1 MPDGAGT
8 ERLQKY
14 LSSIGVGSRRQID
27 SWIAAGRIT
36 VDGQVAMPGI
46 RVGSGSRIQIDGD
59 PIRRRI
65 PRTGNSSAP
74 RVILYNKP
82 EGEICTRKDP
92 QGRPSVFR
100 NFPKIKQG
108 RWVTV
113 GRLDI
118 NTRGLLLVTSD
129 GDLAQVLMHPSSDI
143 EREYLCRV
151 YGNVSASKISLLLR
165 GRKIDGRVAK
175 FLRVRRI
182 RGEGRNTWYSVI
194 VGEGRYRE
202 VRRLWESVGC
212 TVSRLNR
219 IRFGAIHLPRNLR
232 AGNWVE
238 LDRKKVIRLKDSF
251 RQENVATRSSRHH
264 RRTGDSHLQIDA

>member
-1 MPDGAGT
+1 MPDGAST

-14 LSSIGVGSRRQID
+14 LSRIGVGSRRRID
-27 SWIAAGRIT
+27 SWIADGRIT
-36 VDGQVAMPGI
+36 VDGKIATPGI
-46 RVGSGSRIQIDGD
+46 RVTSGNRIRIDGS
-59 PIRRRI
+59 PIRGRI
-65 PRTGNSSAP
+65 SRTDKSSRP

-82 EGEICTRKDP
+82 EGEICTRNDP

-118 NTRGLLLVTSD
+118 NTRGLLLVTDD
-129 GDLAQVLMHPSSDI
+129 GDLAQALMHPSSNI

-151 YGNVSASKISLLLR
+151 YGNISASKIDLLLK
-165 GRKIDGRVAK
+165 GRKIDGRKAK
-175 FLRVRRI
+175 FLRVKRI
-182 RGEGRNTWYSVI
+182 RGEGRNTWYSAV

-219 IRFGAIHLPRNLR
+219 IRYGDIQLPRNLR
-232 AGNWVE
+232 VGNWVE
-238 LDRKKVIRLKDSF
+238 LDRKKVARLKDSLK
-251 RQENVATRSSRHH
+251 QENVSTGSRH
-264 RRTGDSHLQIDA
+264 RKRVADSPL